1 MNKLFLAF
9 GFAFVFAVVLP
20 CASTHA
26 QDGLPDA
33 SGTEAPKPDEIL
45 TDEMKASETAYKQVR
60 ETLKPEQKAILE
72 EMENR
77 YLMSLAPEMEVARLS
92 WQLKSCEYSDKTQK
106 EEDASVFA
114 AFKLE
119 KKRETQTLK
128 EEAATTYKDKT
139 GFIDPAVLTRHIAV
153 IMHFG
158 KHVSLRALRG
168 QIVDTD
174 AKELCAQGRETLRT
188 YSGDR

>member
-1 MNKLFLAF
+1 MNKLFAVLGVLAAL
-9 GFAFVFAVVLP
+9 GFHAPAY
-20 CASTHA
+20 A
-26 QDGLPDA
+26 QDSLPDA
-33 SGTEAPKPDEIL
+33 SGAEAPQPDEIL
-45 TDEMKASETAYKQVR
+45 TEEMKMSETAYKKVR
-60 ETLKPEQKAILE
+60 ETLKPAQKAVLE

-92 WQLKSCEYSDKTQK
+92 WQLKSCEYTDKTQK
-106 EEDASVFA
+106 EEDASIFA

-128 EEAATTYKDKT
+128 EEAAAAYKDKT
-139 GFIDPAVLTRHIAV
+139 GFIDPAVLTRHVAV

-168 QIVDTD
+168 QMVDAD
-174 AKELCAQGRETLRT
+174 AKDLCAQGRETLRT
-188 YSGDR
+188 YSGDQ